1 MTDDIEKRP
10 RLCYS
15 LSLITLKDSTLGSI
29 LLLLLLLLLYSE
41 VPSLPQAQRCQQP
54 KGNLRA

>member
-29 LLLLLLLLLYSE
+29 LLLLLYSE